1 MAPFGRLETL
11 CPELYEHHLPLQT
24 WPESINQVNKTA
36 LLTWMKE
43 TGIDLVQINGQR
55 RYGGPPPGWVGD
67 APPTGSEVFIGKLP
81 QDVYEDT
88 LIPLFQSVGKLYEFR
103 LMMTFSGLNRGFAY
117 AKYGSRH
124 SAKVAVSALNNFEVR
139 KGCSILV
146 CKSTEK
152 CELSMDGLAASLSR
166 KHLEVLLQE
175 AAEGILSVTLYP
187 SPFQK
192 RAQLAVLKY
201 SSHRAAAM
209 AKKSLMEGNKRIS
222 EEDLRVEWLKP
233 DLKQKLRCSEGKSS
247 ATWVPRV
254 KCPGSPKEVHAPLS
268 PVLGKALELLDAL
281 CRRRRLGTPLFFTK
295 CVQVNRNGWLRF
307 WCQVVIPGHP
317 VPLSGF
323 TWVQQDMAG
332 ASGHDKAKDML
343 AMQVLSVLGREVA

>member
-55 RYGGPPPGWVGD
+55 RYGGPPPGW
-67 APPTGSEVFIGKLP
+67 
-81 QDVYEDT
+81 
-88 LIPLFQSVGKLYEFR
+88 SVGKLYEFR